1 MEIEYLLWISHFLK
15 TGTLLRLGSF
25 GKVSLVRP
33 FLICSF
39 RGKKNFST
47 LYGRHIAELW
57 EALSEK
63 HGPLLLISFFL
74 HLFQCFCAYRVLV
87 CPCIW

>member
-47 LYGRHIAELW
+47 LCGRHIAELW
-57 EALSEK
+57 GTLSEK
-63 HGPLLLISFFL
+63 HGPFLLISFF
-74 HLFQCFCAYRVLV
+74 FFFCISFSASVPIVY
-87 CPCIW
+87 